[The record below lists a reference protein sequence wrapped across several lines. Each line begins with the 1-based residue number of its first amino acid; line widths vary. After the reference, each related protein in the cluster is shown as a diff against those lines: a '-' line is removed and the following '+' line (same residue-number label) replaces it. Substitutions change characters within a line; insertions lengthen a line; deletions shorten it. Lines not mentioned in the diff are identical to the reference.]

1 MEEQETSVTG
11 IVTGPGVEAKYKDQL
26 DALRA
31 QHKRIRFW
39 EVEGHGL
46 FVIRKPK
53 RLDLQNYRTQID
65 IEGFDR
71 TTAIENYVR
80 AVAVVPE
87 SADLVTAVFED
98 WPAFSAVCNVGLQ
111 ELAGAVVTE
120 VKKA

>member
-1 MEEQETSVTG
+1 MENQDTSVSG
-11 IVTGPGVEAKYKDQL
+11 IVTGPGVEAKYKDQI

-39 EVEGHGL
+39 EIEGHGL

-53 RLDLQNYRTQID
+53 RLDLQNYRTQLDID
-65 IEGFDR
+65 GFDR
-71 TTAIENYVR
+71 TTALENYVR

-98 WPAFSAVCNVGLQ
+98 WPVFSGVVNAALQ
-111 ELAGAVVTE
+111 ELGGGVVRDLG
-120 VKKA
+120 KA